1 MCSIRGEV
9 IKQNKDIFELFSLL
23 KDPEKRLKWDKNA
36 KNFEIIKKLDECSD
50 LLYFKMQPPVKLVS
64 ARDYVMYR
72 FYTNNK
78 QNPEIFEK
86 IGKKKTDKN

>member
-1 MCSIRGEV
+1 MRGEV
-9 IKQNKDIFELFSLL
+9 IKPNKDIFELFSMI

-36 KNFEIIKKLDECSD
+36 RSFEIIKKLDEYSD

-64 ARDYVMYR
+64 ARDYVLYR
-72 FYTNNK
+72 FNINNK
-78 QNPEIFEK
+78 KNPEIFEK